1 MNLEEQ
7 EQEMERTLQV
17 SDSERELDELRKL
30 NDELKND
37 LVESATVGQ
46 NILSRNNELEEQLRE
61 QGEYYSAK
69 QEVGSTYR
77 KRYRVFGDDLCQY
90 FLYFRL

>member
-1 MNLEEQ
+1 MEEQ

-17 SDSERELDELRKL
+17 SDSEREIDELRKL

-69 QEVGSTYR
+69 QEVGST
-77 KRYRVFGDDLCQY
+77 KRCRVFGDGLCQY

>member
-1 MNLEEQ
+1 
-7 EQEMERTLQV
+7 MERTLPV
-17 SDSERELDELRKL
+17 SDSEREIDELRRL
-30 NDELKND
+30 NEELKND

-69 QEVGSTYR
+69 QEVGARIGRGVVCSGIVCVCISFILDSR
-77 KRYRVFGDDLCQY
+77 AG
-90 FLYFRL
+90 